1 VPKAHRGKQQAR
13 AEGRNGRSQV
23 EEGDH
28 VIHILTEIKRTHRFI
43 TLVPEGGDRCASAR
57 ISVPTFAGT
66 TAAIGHRGLAVQYL
80 KRNPAVVE
88 MLLFTKKLFD
98 NPPLNSV
105 QKQPM

>member
-1 VPKAHRGKQQAR
+1 VPKAHRGKHRAR
-13 AEGRNGRSQV
+13 TEGRNGRSQV

-43 TLVPEGGDRCASAR
+43 TLVPEGDLCASVR

-66 TAAIGHRGLAVQYL
+66 TAAIDRRSLAVQYL

-98 NPPLNSV
+98 NPPLNSD

>member
-1 VPKAHRGKQQAR
+1 VPKAHRGKHRAR

-28 VIHILTEIKRTHRFI
+28 VIHILTEIGRMHRLI
-43 TLVPEGGDRCASAR
+43 TVVPEGDVCASMC

-66 TAAIGHRGLAVQYL
+66 TAAIDHRSLAVQYRR
-80 KRNPAVVE
+80 RNPAVVA

-105 QKQPM
+105 YMQPR

>member
-1 VPKAHRGKQQAR
+1 MPKAHRGKQRAR

-28 VIHILTEIKRTHRFI
+28 VIHILTEIQRTHRFI
-43 TLVPEGGDRCASAR
+43 TLVPEGDPCGWMR

-66 TAAIGHRGLAVQYL
+66 TAAIDHRGLAVQYR
-80 KRNPAVVE
+80 KRNPAVVA

-105 QKQPM
+105 YMQPR